1 MIVEITSH
9 HHLGI
14 HQQSQ
19 TLPPTIESIV
29 QQTLPPA
36 EESIVQQMLPES
48 IIQQCIPLTHPGLI
62 QQPIP
67 LTCPVQERIVQQP
80 LLQTQTG
87 VHAQS
92 SKMNFLTYALSM

>member
-48 IIQQCIPLTHPGLI
+48 LIQQPMPLTHPG
-62 QQPIP
+62 
-67 LTCPVQERIVQQP
+67 QERIVQQP
-80 LLQTQTG
+80 LLQAQTG

-92 SKMNFLTYALSM
+92 SKMNFFT